1 MKTVS
6 EVEERTDAIRLRVLD
21 IFREFKEFSDD
32 PQRVINLAD
41 ELEALLSEYDMIS
54 ANLAYIQE
62 MTEQLAQ
69 ETCSG
74 PH

>member
-1 MKTVS
+1 MKTIS

-32 PQRVINLAD
+32 PKKVINLAD
-41 ELEALLSEYDMIS
+41 ELEALLSEHDMIT

-62 MTEQLAQ
+62 MTEQLVR
-69 ETCSG
+69 ESCSG

>member
-1 MKTVS
+1 MKPLS
-6 EVEERTDAIRLRVLD
+6 EVEQRTDVIRLRVLE

-32 PQRVINLAD
+32 PQKVVNLAD

-54 ANLAYIQE
+54 AHIAYIHE